1 VTHGN
6 ILNPQLDLPETLLG
20 VVLEVGKRDLKNSA
34 LQRVVGVLWNSIS
47 VRPKFVLLLQTHS
60 NPEIG

>member
-34 LQRVVGVLWNSIS
+34 LQRVVGVL
-47 VRPKFVLLLQTHS
+47 
-60 NPEIG
+60 